1 MFWRIGSLAV
11 CLWFTMLSSVPAKP
25 VLNINDPL
33 CFFTTVADKMLRN
46 TFSFGVTNIPVYV
59 NGQFIYSPAVN
70 RVLQLAANVYDAST
84 NSFYPDVFRP
94 IFEHDNS
101 GNVFIVGYTNL
112 FSASGP
118 NTVSGE
124 NDPQLTSPLDVLTLT
139 NWGPSYALITTNGGD
154 VNVYG
159 VPWIIGAKKGFP
171 SFNKFGMQ
179 TIVQVARRLQVIRST
194 IPTILGTTTFQT
206 NQLLTFNI
214 NNTLN
219 ADCWN
224 SYSNSYNN
232 PVDIYALDTLS
243 MAVTNNYNP
252 IPTYFYDFQISS
264 NTVVPRWAGYTNN
277 GNVALSFT
285 NPLSATAI
293 LLTNS
298 GFYFGTAPPG
308 ITGFSSGPAGWESN
322 NFSFQFPQIGLL
334 VTNRLQLFML
344 DYSNNISHVIDYVQ
358 FGGPQTTLD
367 ITAVIETNNPTTIG
381 YGSDMWSQSINN
393 NNGVPFGILSQ
404 MDASLLPI
412 TANGGTV
419 YWADTV
425 ANQAEI
431 EGFAEYMG
439 MFGPYPGTFQ
449 SDPGVVDEFTTNY
462 VVEVPFTPMATISKY
477 TSWQANDP
485 LVHYLAS
492 DLTFNGVEKTTGVQ
506 TGTQVTYGSLSD
518 PPIVPSP
525 AFNVVNDHYQPW
537 GIQYTINLAQTG
549 SNAVVPSP
557 YGLAVKDPLVWS
569 ADYWDFPTN
578 LLSDLTGL
586 GQVHRGTP
594 WQTIYFKGA
603 DVLQIL
609 DTAGDAGSGT
619 NTWVSWT
626 GDNNIP
632 DAATMAP
639 INDRQL
645 ASLLISLLN
654 TNDPSQLMSVND
666 PNINDWLNVLNG
678 LTVFS
683 NSMSLPTFTLP
694 VGIRLS
700 PTYDAY
706 VMASNSPQAETIVTN
721 IAQTRA
727 AQPNGNFY
735 KVGDILSALELTE
748 NSPWLD
754 TTNANQIKYG
764 ISDAVYEAIPAQLL
778 LLLRPDSIG
787 ALSLTNGVVNVQF
800 SGSDAYH
807 YELQESTDLVNWI
820 PISTNSPVQGSFNVS
835 LPSAPNSP
843 ETFYRS
849 VLLP

>member
-1 MFWRIGSLAV
+1 
-11 CLWFTMLSSVPAKP
+11 MLSSVPAKP

-118 NTVSGE
+118 NTVNGE

-139 NWGPSYALITTNGGD
+139 NWGPSYALITTNGSD

-179 TIVQVARRLQVIRST
+179 TVVQVARLLQVKRST
-194 IPTILGTTTFQT
+194 IPTIMGTTTFRT

-224 SYSNSYNN
+224 SYSNSYND
-232 PVDIYALDTLS
+232 PVSIYALDTLS
-243 MAVTNNYNP
+243 MAVTNNVNPMPTFFYN
-252 IPTYFYDFQISS
+252 YQISS
-264 NTVVPRWAGYTNN
+264 NTYVPRWPGYTNSAT
-277 GNVALSFT
+277 VALSFT
-285 NPLSATAI
+285 NPLFATAI

-298 GFYFGTAPPG
+298 GFYFGTEPSG
-308 ITGFSSGPAGWESN
+308 VVGFYPVVYGGWETN
-322 NFSFQFPQIGLL
+322 NFSLQLPQIGLL
-334 VTNRLQLFML
+334 VTNHLQLYLL
-344 DYSNNISHVIDYVQ
+344 DYSNSQYHVIDYVQ

-367 ITAVIETNNPTTIG
+367 ITAAIETNNPTAIG
-381 YGSDMWSQSINN
+381 YGPNMWSQSISE
-393 NNGVPFGILSQ
+393 NGAPWGILNQ
-404 MDASLLPI
+404 LIASEQSI
-412 TANGGTV
+412 TADGGAN
-419 YWADTV
+419 YWANTV

-431 EGFAEYMG
+431 EGFAEFMG
-439 MFGPYPGTFQ
+439 ITGPYPSVYE
-449 SDPGVVDEFTTNY
+449 SDPAGVEEFTTNY
-462 VVEVPFTPMATISKY
+462 VVQVPFTPMATISEY
-477 TSWQANDP
+477 TSWQVNDP

-506 TGTQVTYGSLSD
+506 TGTQVTYDSLSD

-626 GDNNIP
+626 GDNNVP

-735 KVGDILSALELTE
+735 TTGDILSALELTE
-748 NSPWLD
+748 NSPWLN
-754 TTNANQIKYG
+754 TTNFNQIEYG

-787 ALSLTNGVVNVQF
+787 ALSLTNGVVNLQF
-800 SGSDAYH
+800 SGSDAFN

-835 LPSAPNSP
+835 LPSAPNSSA
-843 ETFYRS
+843 TFYRS